1 MEKTNRQI
9 GLGTPAV
16 IAILALIAVIGGVA
30 YYNTRPADEIMF
42 EKAEDMMR
50 EGEQMVEKG
59 SDMMSE
65 GGQMMDEVENMRSS
79 SNEEVKNNH
88 EEVTEA
94 QGQRA
99 VNNFE
104 GEVLAG
110 TKSFL
115 LDFNSADYKKAL
127 QSDKLIALYFYAN
140 WCPTCKVEFPKMQEA
155 FNDLDTDNVIG
166 FRVNFNDN
174 QTDSFEKGLARE
186 FGVAYQHT
194 KVFVRNGERILKSPE
209 SWEKDRYLSEIERR
223 L

>member
-1 MEKTNRQI
+1 MKQENRQKGI
-9 GLGTPAV
+9 GVPAV
-16 IAILALIAVIGGVA
+16 IAILALVAVIGGVV
-30 YYNTRPADEIMF
+30 YYNTRPVDEIMSQ
-42 EKAEDMMR
+42 KAEDMMR

-65 GGQMMDEVENMRSS
+65 GEKMMEEVENMRSGS
-79 SNEEVKNNH
+79 DEEVKSDP
-88 EEVTEA
+88 EEVIEA
-94 QGQRA
+94 PGQRA

-110 TKSFL
+110 NKSFL

-155 FNDLDTDNVIG
+155 FDELETNEVVG
-166 FRVNFNDN
+166 FRVNFNDS